1 MKSNRHVFVGTD
13 GGATTS
19 KFAAVWDD
27 GSTVSTKLLQW
38 PTNAAAGPNSVVH
51 EWVEAITRYLGQNYL
66 TWGQVQGVGLA
77 IPGPYQ
83 RYGVLD
89 RSANLPRSFDGFDIH
104 TAYSKALAE

>member
-1 MKSNRHVFVGTD
+1 MTTSRHVFVGTD

-27 GSTVSTKLLQW
+27 GSTVSTKLLQH
-38 PTNAAAGPNSVVH
+38 PTNSATGPQAVVQG
-51 EWVEAITRYLGQNYL
+51 WVEAITLYLKQNNL
-66 TWGQVQGVGLA
+66 NWEQVQGVGLA

-104 TAYSKALAE
+104 TAYSKV